1 MPTAD
6 QFNQRG
12 QTNLP
17 GLLGIVIL
25 DAAPAAIQAELA
37 VRLS

>member
-17 GLLGIVIL
+17 GLLGI
-25 DAAPAAIQAELA
+25 DWTRPPPSGPSWRCA
-37 VRLS
+37 LS